1 MWKKSNQLYFLC
13 LIVFYCN
20 VSAAEEPVAHLKGYS
35 IHKGLQSRQVVF
47 LWKHSWKRLKKET
60 MKQKTISQFFI
71 ETQTILIFCAQQGD
85 PWSRGGARLS
95 PCHRSIWEIYGER
108 IKYSYYS
115 VWPTEYFKHVCI
127 AWCLSQDKASVLQKA
142 KMLKGTNVLV
152 SYFST
157 IYRSFTTKTYKLNRL
172 VRTFQSESENEGRTW
187 YSLPK
192 RCT

>member
-1 MWKKSNQLYFLC
+1 
-13 LIVFYCN
+13 
-20 VSAAEEPVAHLKGYS
+20 
-35 IHKGLQSRQVVF
+35 
-47 LWKHSWKRLKKET
+47 
-60 MKQKTISQFFI
+60 MKQKTISQFCI
-71 ETQTILIFCAQQGD
+71 ESQTILIFCTQQGN

-95 PCHRSIWEIYGER
+95 PCHRSIWEIYSER
-108 IKYSYYS
+108 IQYIEWNISITRF
-115 VWPTEYFKHVCI
+115 TEDFKHVFI

-157 IYRSFTTKTYKLNRL
+157 IYRSFTTKTYKLDRL

-192 RCT
+192 RCTAHKTKIIILLITKQEKWAVYQQN

>member
-1 MWKKSNQLYFLC
+1 MK
-13 LIVFYCN
+13 CN
-20 VSAAEEPVAHLKGYS
+20 VYLIYIYKYFILFDCNCFSCWRIS
-35 IHKGLQSRQVVF
+35 CTSRGIFHSQRFTIKTSRFF
-47 LWKHSWKRLKKET
+47 LWKHSRKRLKEET
-60 MKQKTISQFFI
+60 MKQKTISQFCI
-71 ETQTILIFCAQQGD
+71 ESQTILIYCTQQGN

-152 SYFST
+152 SYFISM
-157 IYRSFTTKTYKLNRL
+157 YWSSFTTKTW
-172 VRTFQSESENEGRTW
+172 TD
-187 YSLPK
+187 
-192 RCT
+192 